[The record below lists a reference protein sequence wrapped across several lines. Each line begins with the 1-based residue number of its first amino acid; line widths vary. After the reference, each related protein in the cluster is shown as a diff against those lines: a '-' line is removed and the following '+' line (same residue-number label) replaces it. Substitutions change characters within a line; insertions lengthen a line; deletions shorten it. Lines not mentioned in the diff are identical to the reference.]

1 MTRITALSTG
11 TWSRIT
17 ELPAGS
23 RLQIGHHLDTV
34 LVDVIVFFTTA
45 LDDIFSVSKQCG
57 VVTGL
62 RWAEQTL
69 LVRLDSG
76 LLRDWLE

>member
-1 MTRITALSTG
+1 M
-11 TWSRIT
+11 WSRIT

-34 LVDVIVFFTTA
+34 FVDVIVLFTTA
-45 LDDIFSVSKQCG
+45 LDVMLSVSKQCDF
-57 VVTGL
+57 VTGL